1 MGSARRDADSMGR
14 TGVAAEIRGQQIHA
28 MEENVWK
35 SLVGYLIVALLASYL
50 AFDEWSGMLIA
61 WLVVTFIICGSR
73 IALALRTAL
82 RPVRPRSARSE
93 RSLMIITAIV
103 SITMASGP
111 AWIALKSEGFV
122 VAVMIMLVVS
132 STWGGALVQAPLFSS
147 AASYTAATTPAWLV
161 SLFVLGPTWSR
172 VGLTALFLVTV
183 VIAIDNVYRYARN
196 FEQGLRQRMELR
208 EQGEHLEQQA
218 EVIGLLLKEHEDQ
231 SSDWL
236 WQTDVDGRIVH
247 PSPRFADA
255 FSRVAA
261 EMEGR
266 TLADLLRAPEV
277 QGNAEAMARVR
288 EEMAAGSSFRD
299 IVVPGAVGEER
310 RWWSVS
316 GRPVLGEDDRPAGY
330 RGVMADVTVAKE
342 AQAQVIHMAHHD
354 VLTGLANRAYFHD
367 RLRESLAVAGEAG
380 ASDEAG
386 ISLITMDLDGFKPVN
401 DRYGHPVGDALL
413 IAIADRLRAEVAASG
428 IVARIGGDEF
438 AIKSK
443 INEPGAMD
451 AFCRRLIRALARPYT
466 VAGHDITIGASIGVA
481 FAPSDGRTVEE
492 LFRNVDA
499 ALYRAKR
506 DGRGTYRFF
515 APEMDH
521 QLQERFLLLQ
531 DLREALRRDEFVL
544 NYQPFVDAS
553 TGAITGCE
561 ALIRWIHPVR
571 GIVPPMAFVPLA
583 EESGLIVR
591 IGAWVIETACA
602 QAAQWPDDK
611 RISVNISPVQFM
623 DHELPDRI
631 RAALVRSGL
640 SAHRLEL
647 EVTEA
652 VLIGNAD
659 AALDMLR
666 RIRAIGVKIALD
678 DFGTGYSSLSYLRR
692 FPFDKVKIDRSF
704 VTGIEEQHDSQVIV
718 RGIRDIALGLGM
730 TITAEGVET
739 AGQAQML
746 VNSGCHELQG
756 FLFSKP
762 RPRTEMTQ
770 LFDGAGCMRWESER
784 DTRQRSAH
792 ANRRL
797 RLVRAE

>member
-1 MGSARRDADSMGR
+1 MRSQRRDAVRDGA
-14 TGVAAEIRGQQIHA
+14 AAEIRGHQIHA
-28 MEENVWK
+28 MEANVWK
-35 SLVGYLIVALLASYL
+35 SLAGYLVVATLASYL
-50 AFDEWSGMLIA
+50 AFEEWSALLLV
-61 WLVVTFIICGSR
+61 WLPAAFVVCGAR

-82 RPVRPRSARSE
+82 RPVAPRSAASE
-93 RSLMIITAIV
+93 RALMLVTGLV
-103 SITMASGP
+103 SATIASGP
-111 AWIALKSEGFV
+111 AWIALQSEGFV
-122 VAVMIMLVVS
+122 AAVMIMLVVS

-147 AASYTAATTPAWLV
+147 AASYTAATIPAWVV
-161 SLFVLGPTWSR
+161 SLVALGPTWDR
-172 VGLTALFLVTV
+172 VSLTLLFLITV
-183 VIAIDNVYRYARN
+183 LIAIDNVYRYARN
-196 FEQGLRQRMELR
+196 FEQGLRQQVELK
-208 EQGEHLEQQA
+208 EQGAHLEQQA

-236 WQTDVDGRIVH
+236 WQTDADGRIVR

-255 FSRVAA
+255 FSRATG
-261 EMEGR
+261 ELEGVVLR
-266 TLADLLRAPEV
+266 DLLLADGV
-277 QGNAEAMARVR
+277 HGNAEGVAEVVASLGGARC
-288 EEMAAGSSFRD
+288 FRD
-299 IVVPGAVGEER
+299 ILVPGSVAGAP
-310 RWWSVS
+310 RWWSLS
-316 GRPVLGEDDRPAGY
+316 GRPVLADDGRVVGY

-342 AQAQVIHMAHHD
+342 AQAQVMHLAHHD
-354 VLTGLANRAYFHD
+354 VLTGLANRAYFHN
-367 RLRESLAVAGEAG
+367 RLRVALEGM
-380 ASDEAG
+380 DEDG

-413 IAIADRLRAEVAASG
+413 IAIADRLRAEVAGNG

-438 AIKSK
+438 AIKSR
-443 INEPGAMD
+443 IHEPAVMD
-451 AFCRRLIRALARPYT
+451 SFCRRLIRSLTRPYT
-466 VAGHDITIGASIGVA
+466 VGGHELTIGASIGVV
-481 FAPSDGRTVEE
+481 FAPADGRTIEE

-521 QLQERFLLLQ
+521 QLQERFLLMQ
-531 DLREALRRDEFVL
+531 DLREALRRGEFVL

-553 TGAITGCE
+553 TGGITGCE
-561 ALIRWIHPVR
+561 ALIRWQHPVR
-571 GIVPPMAFVPLA
+571 GLVPPLAFIPLA
-583 EESGLIVR
+583 EETGLIVQ

-602 QAAQWPDDK
+602 QAALWPGDK

-631 RAALVRSGL
+631 RAALTRSGL
-640 SAHRLEL
+640 PAHRLEL

-659 AALDMLR
+659 TALDMLR
-666 RIRAIGVKIALD
+666 RIRAIGVRIALD

-746 VNSGCHELQG
+746 VSSGCHELQG
-756 FLFSKP
+756 FLFS
-762 RPRTEMTQ
+762 RPQPEEEVTQ
-770 LFDGAGCMRWESER
+770 MFGAEGCTQWDAEPDGRRRVANG
-784 DTRQRSAH
+784 
-792 ANRRL
+792 NRRL